1 MPIRMRFCVTKL
13 DRVFYSSFGPNTYRS
28 PGDDRRGAEPDDRRA
43 DLAHGDGR
51 VQVGAGIAVCVD
63 LVVDEEANALAEDGE
78 RDGGVRGAFFGVR
91 VRGVRL
97 DSVTFDRLG
106 RVVNLLVSHRQK

>member
-1 MPIRMRFCVTKL
+1 MTKL

-43 DLAHGDGR
+43 DLAHSDGR

-63 LVVDEEANALAEDGE
+63 VVVDKEANALAEDGE